1 MFLIE
6 QKSPEHVPGLFL
18 KKFKNFFQK
27 VSKQSYKLVIY
38 IEAIIGKN
46 FRKSENTFQKIER
59 RTSTLMRYDPE
70 KVCERILKQI
80 RRYSEREGLTMS
92 SLAREAGLSASTISE
107 MMCGKTRPQVYT
119 LMKICNVLDVSMD
132 VLMGEFMEDGEV
144 PEKPARRLPVQRVY
158 NALPEWKQ
166 KRVREFIEM
175 IADYEP

>member
-1 MFLIE
+1 MFLIV
-6 QKSPEHVPGLFL
+6 QKSPEHISGLFL
-18 KKFKNFFQK
+18 KKFKKFFQK
-27 VSKQSYKLVIY
+27 VSKQNCKLVIY
-38 IEAIIGKN
+38 IEAIIGKD
-46 FRKSENTFQKIER
+46 FRKSTF
-59 RTSTLMRYDPE
+59 MRYDPE

>member
-1 MFLIE
+1 
-6 QKSPEHVPGLFL
+6 
-18 KKFKNFFQK
+18 
-27 VSKQSYKLVIY
+27 
-38 IEAIIGKN
+38 
-46 FRKSENTFQKIER
+46 
-59 RTSTLMRYDPE
+59 MRYDPE

-166 KRVREFIEM
+166 KRVRQFIEM

>member
-1 MFLIE
+1 
-6 QKSPEHVPGLFL
+6 
-18 KKFKNFFQK
+18 
-27 VSKQSYKLVIY
+27 
-38 IEAIIGKN
+38 
-46 FRKSENTFQKIER
+46 
-59 RTSTLMRYDPE
+59 MRYDPE

-144 PEKPARRLPVQRVY
+144 PRKAGPPTAGSESLQCSAGVEAEESEGVHRDDCGL
-158 NALPEWKQ
+158 
-166 KRVREFIEM
+166 
-175 IADYEP
+175 

>member
-1 MFLIE
+1 
-6 QKSPEHVPGLFL
+6 
-18 KKFKNFFQK
+18 
-27 VSKQSYKLVIY
+27 
-38 IEAIIGKN
+38 
-46 FRKSENTFQKIER
+46 
-59 RTSTLMRYDPE
+59 MRYDPE

-144 PEKPARRLPVQRVY
+144 PEKPADCRFRESTMLCRSGSRRECENSSR
-158 NALPEWKQ
+158 
-166 KRVREFIEM
+166 
-175 IADYEP
+175 

>member
-1 MFLIE
+1 
-6 QKSPEHVPGLFL
+6 
-18 KKFKNFFQK
+18 
-27 VSKQSYKLVIY
+27 
-38 IEAIIGKN
+38 
-46 FRKSENTFQKIER
+46 
-59 RTSTLMRYDPE
+59 MRYDPE

-119 LMKICNVLDVSMD
+119 LMKICNVLDVSM
-132 VLMGEFMEDGEV
+132 
-144 PEKPARRLPVQRVY
+144 PVQRVY

>member
-1 MFLIE
+1 
-6 QKSPEHVPGLFL
+6 
-18 KKFKNFFQK
+18 
-27 VSKQSYKLVIY
+27 
-38 IEAIIGKN
+38 
-46 FRKSENTFQKIER
+46 
-59 RTSTLMRYDPE
+59 MRYDPE

-166 KRVREFIEM
+166 KRVRSALALHVSKYDRHACHQFMAKVYKGWSYPVVEKKLL
-175 IADYEP
+175 

>member
-1 MFLIE
+1 
-6 QKSPEHVPGLFL
+6 
-18 KKFKNFFQK
+18 
-27 VSKQSYKLVIY
+27 
-38 IEAIIGKN
+38 
-46 FRKSENTFQKIER
+46 
-59 RTSTLMRYDPE
+59 MRYDPE

-158 NALPEWKQ
+158 NAMPLRSPYHSPL
-166 KRVREFIEM
+166 
-175 IADYEP
+175 ADA